1 MDRII
6 EKLKKILALAE
17 RGERGEAD
25 NARRMLEVELR
36 RYGLTMEDILTNK
49 RTMRIFKY
57 NSNEERQLFVQ
68 ILVNYLGSKHETLKK
83 STYDKYQKE
92 VYVVTDLEYVDL
104 SGMYEFY
111 KAQYRKER
119 KTLLHDMIRAFV
131 KKHNLYDS
139 TPDESQPDGQ
149 KIDWDEWR
157 RILALSSAMESV
169 SYRKSITQ

>member
-83 STYDKYQKE
+83 ST
-92 VYVVTDLEYVDL
+92 
-104 SGMYEFY
+104 
-111 KAQYRKER
+111 
-119 KTLLHDMIRAFV
+119 
-131 KKHNLYDS
+131 
-139 TPDESQPDGQ
+139 
-149 KIDWDEWR
+149 
-157 RILALSSAMESV
+157 
-169 SYRKSITQ
+169 